1 MTSPAPEPG
10 GLNVSISRDY
20 NFVWFRVAKT
30 GTRSLD
36 RLLETEID
44 DYRYFQRRDPIH
56 PELTDLLENGC
67 FRFSIVRNPWDRLV
81 SAWRDKIAR
90 GSVGNA
96 KYLKR
101 LSDTASE
108 NEVDAAKSDFV
119 EFVRLL
125 PGSSLLRN
133 IHFRPQAEIL
143 SGIELDFVGRF
154 ECYGDEIAHV
164 LNEVGLGHLA
174 SVVPHINQSYEGLH
188 YSEYYNHESRDLVG
202 AMYQADIARWDYS
215 FETVNRARQ

>member
-30 GTRSLD
+30 GTRSLHH
-36 RLLETEID
+36 LLEAEID
-44 DYRYFQRRDPIH
+44 DYRYWTRWNPLS
-56 PELTDLLENGC
+56 PEVTDLLENGC

-81 SAWRDKIAR
+81 SAWRSKIGPGGAGKER
-90 GSVGNA
+90 F
-96 KYLKR
+96 LKK

-108 NEVDAAKSDFV
+108 NELDAAKSDFL

-125 PGSSLLRN
+125 PGSPLLRN
-133 IHFRPQAEIL
+133 NHFRPQAELL

-164 LNEVGLGHLA
+164 LNEVGLGRLA
-174 SVVPHINQSYEGLH
+174 SAIPHRNLTYEGLH
-188 YSEYYNHESRDLVG
+188 YSEYYNHESRDFVG
-202 AMYQADIARWDYS
+202 DRFQADIARWDYS
-215 FETVNRARQ
+215 FETVN

>member
-1 MTSPAPEPG
+1 MTSPTPG
-10 GLNVSISRDY
+10 PRGSNVSISCDY
-20 NFVWFRVAKT
+20 NFVWFRVAKA

-44 DYRYFQRRDPIH
+44 DYRYFERRDPIH

-81 SAWRDKIAR
+81 SAWRNKIR
-90 GSVGNA
+90 REFPKQERFLKKLVG
-96 KYLKR
+96 
-101 LSDTASE
+101 TASE
-108 NEVDAAKSDFV
+108 NEIAAAQSDFS

-125 PGSSLLRN
+125 PGSRLFRDG
-133 IHFRPQAEIL
+133 HFRPQAELL

-154 ECYGDEIAHV
+154 ERYSDEITHV

-174 SVVPHINQSYEGLH
+174 SVIPHSNQSYEGLH
-188 YSEYYNHESRDLVG
+188 YSEYYDHESRDLVG
-202 AMYQADIARWDYS
+202 DMYQADIARWDYS
-215 FETVNRARQ
+215 FETVN

>member
-20 NFVWFRVAKT
+20 NFVWFRVAKA

-44 DYRYFQRRDPIH
+44 DYRYFERRDPIH
-56 PELTDLLENGC
+56 PELTELLENGC

-81 SAWRDKIAR
+81 SAWRNKIR
-90 GSVGNA
+90 RKFPKRERFLKKLVG
-96 KYLKR
+96 
-101 LSDTASE
+101 TASE
-108 NEVDAAKSDFV
+108 NEIAAAQSDFS

-125 PGSSLLRN
+125 PGSRLLRDD
-133 IHFRPQAEIL
+133 HFRPQAEVL

-154 ECYGDEIAHV
+154 ERYSDEITHV

-174 SVVPHINQSYEGLH
+174 SVIPHRNQSYEGLH

-202 AMYQADIARWDYS
+202 AMHQADIARWDYS

>member
-1 MTSPAPEPG
+1 MTSPTPEPR
-10 GLNVSISRDY
+10 GLNVSISCDY

-44 DYRYFQRRDPIH
+44 DYRYFERRDPIH
-56 PELTDLLENGC
+56 PQLTDLLKNGC

-81 SAWRDKIAR
+81 SAWRNKIRREFPKQAQF
-90 GSVGNA
+90 
-96 KYLKR
+96 LKM
-101 LSDTASE
+101 LAGTASE
-108 NEVDAAKSDFV
+108 NEIAAAQSDFS

-125 PGSSLLRN
+125 PGSPLFLN
-133 IHFRPQAEIL
+133 EHFWPQAELL

-154 ECYGDEIAHV
+154 ERYSDEITHV

-174 SVVPHINQSYEGLH
+174 SAIPHRNQSYEGLH
-188 YSEYYNHESRDLVG
+188 YSEYYDHESRDLVG
-202 AMYQADIARWDYS
+202 DIFQADIARWDYS
-215 FETVNRARQ
+215 FETVN